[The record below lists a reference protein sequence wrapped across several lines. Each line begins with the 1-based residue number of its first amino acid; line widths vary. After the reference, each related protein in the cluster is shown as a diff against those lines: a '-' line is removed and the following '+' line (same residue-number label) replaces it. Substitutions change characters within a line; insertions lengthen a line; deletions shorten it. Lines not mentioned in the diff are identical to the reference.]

1 MIKILDDGRCF
12 LNYGPIQMTIDIEV
26 NSQKREELE
35 KNIAKKVIEEFERM
49 LPFIEKIKKN
59 KIVSRTNTNYPVV
72 LKKLTKAVD
81 TIEDK
86 SYTLLAAIAGSFSEY
101 ALEEALEI
109 GGERVIINN
118 GGDIAL
124 KDIYG
129 KDIKVGIPLNNNS
142 KEHLQLTIRG
152 DDGIEGICTS
162 GFGGRSFTKGI
173 ASTAVALAS
182 KASIADICATYIGNE
197 TNVNDKSILRANAE
211 EIDSGTDL
219 KGHQITVKVG
229 NITKKKKLEALLRGY
244 NSAEKLYNEKIIK
257 GSVIV
262 VDNEIIMIPQNIAK
276 IKNKER

>member
-26 NSQKREELE
+26 KASKSEELE
-35 KNIAKKVIEEFERM
+35 RNVAEKVIKELQRM
-49 LPFIEKIKKN
+49 IPFIEEIKKN
-59 KIVSRTNTNYPVV
+59 KIVSKNIKNKPEV
-72 LKKLTKAVD
+72 LKKLISAVD
-81 TIEDK
+81 NIEDK
-86 SYTLLAAIAGSFSEY
+86 SYTLLAAVAGSFSEY
-101 ALEEALEI
+101 ALEKALEI

-124 KDIYG
+124 KDING
-129 KDIKVGIPLNNNS
+129 RDIKVGIPLNNES
-142 KEHLQLTIRG
+142 KEFLHLVIKEN
-152 DDGIEGICTS
+152 DGVEGICTS

-173 ASTAVALAS
+173 ASTAVALSS
-182 KASIADICATYIGNE
+182 KASISDICATYIGNE
-197 TNVNDKSILRANAE
+197 TNVEDESILRVKAE

-219 KGHQITVKVG
+219 KGQLITVKVG

-244 NSAEKLYNEKIIK
+244 NSAEELYNKKIIN

-262 VDNEIIMIPQNIAK
+262 VDNEVIMIPQNIAK